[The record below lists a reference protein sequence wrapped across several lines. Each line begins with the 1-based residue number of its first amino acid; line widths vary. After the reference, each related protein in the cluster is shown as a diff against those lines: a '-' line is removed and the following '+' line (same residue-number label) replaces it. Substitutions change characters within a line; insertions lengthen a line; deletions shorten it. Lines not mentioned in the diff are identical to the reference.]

1 MFIIC
6 SVSILIMFFL
16 DALREMQKYSSD
28 EIKDVST
35 REICC
40 PPSVPPPSILKGK
53 GGMYL
58 LDMWASRIN
67 TVLFLSVQFSIL
79 SFNWFFCRNIHKILF
94 RDRRIAIWMRKCR
107 RICVSS
113 AHNGTSTSLDLLCSF
128 ALLLKPWL
136 V

>member
-1 MFIIC
+1 MESLNGLINMFIIC

-67 TVLFLSVQFSIL
+67 TVLFLSVQF
-79 SFNWFFCRNIHKILF
+79 
-94 RDRRIAIWMRKCR
+94 
-107 RICVSS
+107 
-113 AHNGTSTSLDLLCSF
+113 
-128 ALLLKPWL
+128 
-136 V
+136 